1 MTSSF
6 RRICDVQGLSLSSN
20 WFFRFGSLKLSC
32 CTKVNWTLSI
42 MAKTLAAKQFAFDKV
57 VSVSPWAWVTEPPTS
72 SALSIVEHHPHGFRC
87 VEHVFGTGST
97 IQTIS
102 PPVPHSPPQPVEK
115 CHSIEF
121 KGLSY
126 HTDPLLC
133 SYDAP
138 SKKFDWLDAEAA
150 VVLWLQNHVHTYSR
164 WIKILKPWTT
174 LRPHAPKN
182 FKVVFFFFFFQGLR
196 QVGKRN

>member
-1 MTSSF
+1 M
-6 RRICDVQGLSLSSN
+6 
-20 WFFRFGSLKLSC
+20 
-32 CTKVNWTLSI
+32 
-42 MAKTLAAKQFAFDKV
+42 
-57 VSVSPWAWVTEPPTS
+57 TEPPTS
-72 SALSIVEHHPHGFRC
+72 SALSIVEMNHPYGFRC

-138 SKKFDWLDAEAA
+138 SKKFDWLGAAEAA
-150 VVLWLQNHVHTYSR
+150 VVL
-164 WIKILKPWTT
+164 
-174 LRPHAPKN
+174 
-182 FKVVFFFFFFQGLR
+182 
-196 QVGKRN
+196 